1 MKLTKDE
8 AERLNTQ
15 IIEYLGEYSQA
26 FGIKKDFALSILDNH
41 IEIIPEMQKRDIIF
55 LGKNA
60 KSIKPGNIKIDLKG
74 LVMAAVEFA
83 SSVGVPDTLF
93 EFIQLV
99 LQGCI
104 FIFKVTQVKLGKEEA
119 EVVYVLHEIGAYRNE
134 VEESR
139 VKEELCKM
147 IKNGKIKEFS
157 LNRFD
162 ELINNLLKI
171 HVISLNDGKIEL
183 KEYVWGKQ

>member
-1 MKLTKDE
+1 M
-8 AERLNTQ
+8 
-15 IIEYLGEYSQA
+15 
-26 FGIKKDFALSILDNH
+26 
-41 IEIIPEMQKRDIIF
+41 
-55 LGKNA
+55 
-60 KSIKPGNIKIDLKG
+60 
-74 LVMAAVEFA
+74 
-83 SSVGVPDTLF
+83 
-93 EFIQLV
+93 
-99 LQGCI
+99 
-104 FIFKVTQVKLGKEEA
+104 GKEEA